1 MSSSHCM
8 SQLLWFIF
16 NKVSSQCSW
25 PLTGQKAWNPVA
37 NLHDRSHI
45 SWILEWSQTMHF
57 KFHVFSFVLELSG
70 IVLFQTFIHC
80 QEYTHCVPFLKKKKN
95 CVLFPSVFLFLFSNY
110 HYLGL
115 WQLSRRKRIR
125 FESEGIK
132 YTQKLADGDG
142 AKAEYCGGTCCLLWG
157 IFSCHVLPIKVI
169 CLSVLLLILMFL

>member
-25 PLTGQKAWNPVA
+25 PLTGQKACCQPARPLAHFMNIRMESNHAFQISCFFFCVGIKWNCTFSDFYSLPRIYA
-37 NLHDRSHI
+37 LCSF
-45 SWILEWSQTMHF
+45 F
-57 KFHVFSFVLELSG
+57 KKEN
-70 IVLFQTFIHC
+70 
-80 QEYTHCVPFLKKKKN
+80 N
-95 CVLFPSVFLFLFSNY
+95 CVLFLSVFLFLFSNF

-142 AKAEYCGGTCCLLWG
+142 AKAEYCAGAHCLLWG
-157 IFSCHVLPIKVI
+157 NFSCHVLPIKVI
-169 CLSVLLLILMFL
+169 CLSVLLLILMSL